1 MKAKLVTAIVLLM
14 IVSACSNAASIETP
28 TPTEVETL
36 TVPTVGSSATETTSL
51 TELPVGSPTFV
62 ESTPVTFVPQPTNV
76 PGCTN
81 SAAFVTDVTIPDNTE
96 IGADTRFVKTWRVM
110 NTGTCIW
117 TTDYSLSYYAGD
129 RMFSPES
136 VPLALTYPENA
147 LDISISLKAPNTV
160 GTYKG
165 YFVIKNP
172 AGLIMKIDADSRL
185 WLIINVKNTV
195 AATATFAPSSASVSG
210 TSGVGFATVNCA
222 FILDQARVTDVVNAV
237 NAYRAD
243 SDLPAYNVNAQ
254 LTLAAQKHANDMACN
269 HLFGHA
275 GSNSSTVV
283 SRVTAS
289 GYVASSLSEN
299 VYGSYPPLTGAGAVN
314 WWRNDQTD
322 LRHNLNLISSTFIDI
337 GVGYAFFDNFGYF
350 VIVFAAPQ

>member
-1 MKAKLVTAIVLLM
+1 MKAKLLTATLLM
-14 IVSACSNAASIETP
+14 IVSACSNAASIATSVP
-28 TPTEVETL
+28 TPIETSMISS
-36 TVPTVGSSATETTSL
+36 TGPTATETTV
-51 TELPVGSPTFV
+51 TELPVSSPSSAD
-62 ESTPVTFVPQPTNV
+62 STPTSHIPQATNL
-76 PGCTN
+76 PDCTN
-81 SAAFVTDVTIPDNTE
+81 SAAFVTDVTIPDNSE
-96 IGADTRFVKTWRVM
+96 IGGDTRFVKTWRVM

-117 TTDYSLSYYAGD
+117 TTDYTLSYYAGD

-136 VPLALTYPENA
+136 VPLALTNPGNT

-185 WLIINVKNTV
+185 WLIISVKSTV
-195 AATATFAPSSASVSG
+195 VATATFAPSSAGVSG
-210 TSGVGFATVNCA
+210 TSGIGFATVNCA
-222 FILDQARVTDVVNAV
+222 YVLDQAKVTDVIHAV

-243 SDLPAYNVNAQ
+243 SDLPAYSVDAQ

-269 HLFGHA
+269 HLFGHG
-275 GSNSSTVV
+275 GSNSSTAV
-283 SRVTAS
+283 SRVGAS

-299 VYGSYPPLTGAGAVN
+299 VYGSYPPLSGAGAVN
-314 WWRNDQTD
+314 WWKNDRTD
-322 LRHNLNLISSTFIDI
+322 LRHNLNLVSSTFTDI
-337 GVGYAFFDNFGYF
+337 GVGYAFFDNFGYY